1 VIAIS
6 AVNDRLA
13 EEETPKDWVKED
25 GVVVPVKRGA
35 KEGSSVRVPIMTSGA
50 VLGKAFAGNIQEAE
64 PAVMRTM
71 EISKKM
77 EPAGMRIMEISRKM
91 EPAEMRTMAI
101 PKVTMDKAVTT
112 AVAFGN
118 AGEIR
123 KAAAVFDKGAYKR

>member
-1 VIAIS
+1 
-6 AVNDRLA
+6 
-13 EEETPKDWVKED
+13 
-25 GVVVPVKRGA
+25 
-35 KEGSSVRVPIMTSGA
+35 MTSGA

-64 PAVMRTM
+64 PAVMRTMEISKKMEPAGMQTM